1 MLRSPSRPQCSGCHS
16 KIKNK
21 DLMKCCQ
28 CSQTYD
34 LKCAKVSKNR
44 YDLMMDEHRQTW
56 KCCSCHSTEGTTSYN
71 TPISTP
77 SSPLNQQQDDENVT
91 FRRNTGIE
99 RELCDVSHGSGGLV
113 TQEVLRDII
122 RDEIGIA
129 FKTAI
134 GKLVAEQLANINE
147 NINSFDKSL
156 SFNNTLLE
164 EMKKKLDEKVQI
176 IEKLEKENIEL
187 RSTVTDLSTRL
198 NTVEQNMRECNVE
211 INGIPEN
218 RSENLPSVMLQLGQS
233 VECPITKD
241 DIQHVTRVAKLN
253 KDSDRP
259 KAVVLKLRTRLMR
272 DTLLAAVSKFNKGH
286 VNDKLSTRHLGIG
299 GKREPIFVSEHL
311 SPHNKHLHAA
321 TRQKAREAEF
331 KFVWVRDG
339 RIYAKKNETSQAI
352 YVRSLESLA
361 LLK

>member
-1 MLRSPSRPQCSGCHS
+1 MLRSPERPQCAGCHN
-16 KIKNK
+16 KIKNNL
-21 DLMKCCQ
+21 LMKCCE
-28 CSQTYD
+28 CLLTYD
-34 LKCAKVSKNR
+34 LKCAKVSRNR
-44 YDLMMDEHRQTW
+44 YDLMMNEHKQTW
-56 KCCSCHSTEGTTSYN
+56 KCYICQSAAPKTSSN
-71 TPISTP
+71 NNSRS
-77 SSPLNQQQDDENVT
+77 SSPSTHQQDDDNIT
-91 FRRNTGIE
+91 FRRSTGTKQGLSDI
-99 RELCDVSHGSGGLV
+99 SPGSGGLV
-113 TQEVLRDII
+113 SQEVLRDII

-134 GKLVAEQLANINE
+134 GKLVAEHLANINE

-156 SFNNTLLE
+156 SFNNILLE
-164 EMKKKLDEKVQI
+164 EMKHKLDEKVQI
-176 IEKLEKENIEL
+176 IDKLEKENVEL
-187 RSTVTDLSTRL
+187 RSTVTDLTTRL
-198 NTVEQNMRECNVE
+198 NSIEQNMRECNVE

-233 VECPITKD
+233 VECPITHE

-259 KAVVLKLRTRLMR
+259 KAVVLKLRTRLVR
-272 DTLLAAVSKFNKGH
+272 DNLLAAVSKFNKGH
-286 VNDKLSTRHLGIG
+286 VDDKLSTRHLGIG

-321 TRQKAREAEF
+321 TRKKAREAEY

-352 YVRSLESLA
+352 YVRSLDSLA